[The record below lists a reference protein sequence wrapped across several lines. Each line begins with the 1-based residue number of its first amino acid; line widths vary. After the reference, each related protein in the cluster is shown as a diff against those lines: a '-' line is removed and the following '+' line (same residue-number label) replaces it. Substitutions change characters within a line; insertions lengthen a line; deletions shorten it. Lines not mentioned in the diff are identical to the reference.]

1 MIASG
6 EPRLLHSNHMK
17 RTLRRIGEEFYFY
30 SSQLVVFFVVILF
43 LTSGSMPMGIL
54 FSLIIAFFS
63 LAQNALM
70 VGQGHKPVLRLLFSL
85 ITPGAYS
92 ILRAATGTFDFLETS
107 NVLLWGASVYI
118 GLFQATSIA
127 VQGGI
132 LKRIA
137 ETLLSLG
144 AAVIFFTFYYY
155 LDLRLNLAHA
165 LSSGTIDAAAYEH
178 ALGIWAFPDGLRAFL
193 AMPQHWFVGLGALS
207 FDLMLLAARMRA
219 ITLRARIDRILTA
232 GGPQAPNDL
241 ATPARS
247 DTHPTDLRPHLPSN
261 GNGPRRA
268 PVTVVS
274 SDIVGFTDIA
284 DRFGPEKAVEL
295 LNRYI
300 ALWVKMAEPRGG
312 KIISLAGDSIML
324 VFGLSDE
331 ADNPDRGLSTALAF
345 MSELPGL
352 REDLAAQSLPSDLRV
367 SVGVHSGIVV
377 IARMG
382 SPGERRVGA
391 YGDALAVAA
400 RLDSL
405 CRELN
410 QDLLVS
416 HPTFRR
422 LSLESQASLD
432 RIGEV
437 LLRKSTRP
445 VPVYG
450 LK

>member
-1 MIASG
+1 
-6 EPRLLHSNHMK
+6 MK

-30 SSQLVVFFVVILF
+30 SSQLVLFFVVILF
-43 LTSGSMPMGIL
+43 MTSGSMPMGIL

-85 ITPGAYS
+85 ITPGGYS
-92 ILRAATGTFDFLETS
+92 ILRAATGSFDFFETS
-107 NVLLWGASVYI
+107 NVLLWSASIYT
-118 GLFQATSIA
+118 GLFQAISIA

-144 AAVIFFTFYYY
+144 AAAIFFTFYYY
-155 LDLRLNLAHA
+155 LDLRLNLAQA
-165 LSSGTIDAAAYEH
+165 FASGGMDLAAYER
-178 ALGIWAFPDGLRAFL
+178 ALGIAAFPEGLRAFL
-193 AMPQHWFVGLGALS
+193 ALPQHWFVGLGALS
-207 FDLMLLAARMRA
+207 FDLMLLAARIRT
-219 ITLRARIDRILTA
+219 ITLRTRIDRILKA

-241 ATPARS
+241 AVVSPSGEHPA
-247 DTHPTDLRPHLPSN
+247 DLRAQVHAE
-261 GNGPRRA
+261 GVTPRRV
-268 PVTVVS
+268 PVTIVS

-284 DRFGPEKAVEL
+284 DRFGPDKAVEL

-300 ALWVKMAEPRGG
+300 GLWVKMAEPRGG
-312 KIISLAGDSIML
+312 KILSLAGDSIML
-324 VFGLSDE
+324 AFGLSDE
-331 ADNPDRGLSTALAF
+331 ADNPDRGLSAALAF

-352 REDLAAQSLPSDLRV
+352 REDLASQSLPSDLRV

-377 IARMG
+377 IARVG
-382 SPGERRVGA
+382 APGERRIGA
-391 YGDALAVAA
+391 FGDALAVAA

-410 QDLLVS
+410 QDILVS

-422 LSLESQASLD
+422 LTLESQAGLE